1 MSIRGGGFN
10 RLQCWWL
17 WRSVLIGCLL
27 VAGCT
32 GGKSTWSGGYLETG
46 DLPRI
51 KTHGKLRL
59 LIPQQLE
66 GQALTRHGYPTNTW
80 RKLAESFAREMQLE
94 PVVVHVESRD
104 KLIPYLIDGKGD
116 VIVTNI
122 IVTPKLRKQ
131 IAFTSPLTRVQG
143 QVITRTGD
151 SYLQKPADLEGRK
164 VALQLSSP
172 FW

>member
-122 IVTPKLRKQ
+122 IVTPKL
-131 IAFTSPLTRVQG
+131 
-143 QVITRTGD
+143 
-151 SYLQKPADLEGRK
+151 
-164 VALQLSSP
+164 
-172 FW
+172 